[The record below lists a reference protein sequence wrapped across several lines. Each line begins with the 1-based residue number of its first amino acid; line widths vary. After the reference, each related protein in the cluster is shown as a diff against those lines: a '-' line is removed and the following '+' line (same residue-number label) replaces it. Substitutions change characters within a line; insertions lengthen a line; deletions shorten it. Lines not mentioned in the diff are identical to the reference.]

1 MNECM
6 DGRILL
12 TFFFAHPYPQL
23 TTPVITAFFPFAQT
37 RGPPESPWQE
47 SFFPC
52 LYPAHIMELVMS
64 ELEYP
69 VLEIHCWLVI
79 TGTWTY
85 IKFFGRLGLP
95 ANEGGNHSF

>member
-1 MNECM
+1 M
-6 DGRILL
+6 
-12 TFFFAHPYPQL
+12 
-23 TTPVITAFFPFAQT
+23 TAFFPFAQT

-52 LYPAHIMELVMS
+52 LYPAHIMELVIS

-69 VLEIHCWLVI
+69 ELDMHCWLVI

-85 IKFFGRLGLP
+85 IKFFGRFGLP
-95 ANEGGNHSF
+95 EIIIGNHSFYVIFV